1 MARVIIIG
9 AGLGGVPCAYELRK
23 RLGKAHRITLIGSS
37 PYHEFTPSNPWIA
50 VGWRHR
56 EQTRVALSGPLAA
69 KGIEWL
75 AETVAAIDPEARS
88 LTLAGGRV
96 EPYDFLVICT
106 GPKLAFDEVPG
117 LGPDEGW
124 TQSVCTQEHAARAFE
139 KYQAFLTS
147 PGPVIVGAAAGA
159 SCFGPAYEFAMIL
172 DADLRKRKLRDRVPM
187 TFVTSE
193 PYIGHMGLG
202 GVGDSKG
209 LMESEL
215 RQRHIKWITNAKVT
229 RAEDGSMAVTE
240 HDDEGKPRKEH
251 ALPFKYAMVLPAFK
265 GVDAVAAVAGLCNPR
280 GFVLV
285 DEHQR
290 SRKYPNIYSAG
301 VCVAIP
307 PVEATPV
314 PTGAPKTGYMI
325 ESMVSAIC
333 ANIAA
338 ELEGRTATAEATWNA
353 VCLADFGDT
362 GAAFVALP
370 QMPPRNVTWTRVGKW
385 VHLGKVAFEK
395 YFLHKVR
402 SGSITPVYERYVLKA
417 IGIVSLK
424 DSES

>member
-1 MARVIIIG
+1 MSNVVVLG

-23 RLGKAHRITLIGSS
+23 RLGKAHRVTLIGSS

-50 VGWRHR
+50 VGWRSP
-56 EQTRVALSGPLAA
+56 EQTRVALAGPLGA
-69 KGIEWL
+69 KGIGWI
-75 AETVAAIDPEARS
+75 AQAAVAIDPAANS
-88 LTLAGGRV
+88 VTMAGGRV
-96 EPYDFLVICT
+96 VPYDFLVIAT

-117 LGPDEGW
+117 LGPDGF
-124 TQSVCTQEHAARAFE
+124 TQSVCTQPHAARAFE
-139 KYQAFLTS
+139 KYQELLAD
-147 PGPVIVGAAAGA
+147 PGAVIVGAAAGA
-159 SCFGPAYEFAMIL
+159 SCFGPAYEFAMIV
-172 DADLRKRKLRDRVPM
+172 DADLRKRRLRDRVPM

-209 LMESEL
+209 LMESVL
-215 RQRHIKWITNAKVT
+215 RQRGIKWITNAKVG
-229 RAEDGSMAVTE
+229 RAEAGTLTVTE
-240 HDDEGKPRKEH
+240 HDDDGKPRRDH

-265 GVDAVAAVAGLCNPR
+265 GVDAVAAVPGLCNPR

-325 ESMVSAIC
+325 ESMVSAI
-333 ANIAA
+333 AENIAA
-338 ELEGRTATAEATWNA
+338 ELAGRPPAAEATWNA

-370 QMPPRNVTWTRVGKW
+370 EIPPRNVTWARTGKW
-385 VHLGKVAFEK
+385 VHLAKIAFEK
-395 YFLHKVR
+395 YFLRKVR
-402 SGSITPVYERYVLKA
+402 TGSVTPVYERYVLKA
-417 IGIVSLK
+417 LGIVSLK
-424 DSES
+424 RTGS